1 MEFLCTPRGLE
12 SKDTGGVPL
21 GIRLSRSER
30 KAALEPLAEFG
41 GWGYGGVNRGRIV
54 DVAGQNRLMLVC
66 ASADARIKRD
76 QSVNATFAEQH
87 PLASRWRS

>member
-1 MEFLCTPRGLE
+1 M
-12 SKDTGGVPL
+12 
-21 GIRLSRSER
+21 SRSER

-87 PLASRWRS
+87 PWPAAGAAKGPCIGWVIGHIKPFACGGAD